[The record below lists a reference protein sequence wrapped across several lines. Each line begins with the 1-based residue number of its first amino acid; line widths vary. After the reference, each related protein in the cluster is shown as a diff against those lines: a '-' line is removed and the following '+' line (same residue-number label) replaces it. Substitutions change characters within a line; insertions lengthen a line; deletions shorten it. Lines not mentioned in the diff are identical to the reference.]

1 MAKLIK
7 ILQWIR
13 KFFKRLFWFTI
24 FSIIGILVISV
35 LLVLSMRWIN
45 PIGTSLMV
53 ERKIESW
60 QAGDGLKF
68 QREWK
73 GWYEISDSL
82 KLAVIASED
91 QNFPYHHGFDMEAIQ
106 QALKHNA
113 DGGNLRGA
121 STISQQVSKNIFLWS
136 GRSWFRKGVEVW
148 FTAWIELLWS
158 KERILEVYLNSAEWG
173 DGIFGAEAAA
183 QYYFNTTARKLTK
196 EQASLLAAVLPNPR
210 NWNPAKPTVYIN
222 SRGVFIRKQMD
233 NLGGNAFLQ
242 KLRCGN
248 DCPK

>member
-13 KFFKRLFWFTI
+13 KFFKKLFWFTI

-60 QAGDGLKF
+60 QASDDLKF

-91 QNFPYHHGFDMEAIQ
+91 QNFPYHHGFDMDAIQ

-210 NWNPAKPTVYIN
+210 NWNPAKPTPYIN

-233 NLGGNAFLQ
+233 NLGGNAYLQ
-242 KLRCGN
+242 KLKCGN
-248 DCPK
+248 NCPK